1 MDNIKNLNIE
11 NKCTCNNAQCSK
23 CLLVN
28 CKDDTCKF
36 HPLEKKKEFRL
47 KYSVGRTGNL
57 KN

>member
-1 MDNIKNLNIE
+1 MNLISTR
-11 NKCTCNNAQCSK
+11 KCICDEKQCAK

-28 CKDDTCKF
+28 CVDPNCQV
-36 HPLEKKKEFRL
+36 HPLNKKKEFRL